1 MFVKINNG
9 QIEKYPYAMSDL
21 RKDYPNVSFANN
33 ISAEDLALYGVY
45 NVVIANDPE
54 YNSRTQRLVTQQ
66 PTLINGVWTVTQSV
80 IEKTEDQL
88 VTETNRKSVE
98 VREQRDRLLLET
110 DWRFRSDM
118 NPSQEWI
125 DYCQVLRDIPQQEGF
140 PWDVTFP
147 TKPE

>member
-33 ISAEDLALYGVY
+33 INTEDLALYGVY

-54 YNSRTQRLVTQQ
+54 YNSGTQRLVPQQ
-66 PTLINGVWTVTQSV
+66 PTLIDGVWTVTKLV
-80 IEKTEDQL
+80 VEKTEDQL
-88 VTETNRKSVE
+88 TTEINRKSVE

-125 DYCQVLRDIPQQEGF
+125 DYCQALRDIPEQEGF